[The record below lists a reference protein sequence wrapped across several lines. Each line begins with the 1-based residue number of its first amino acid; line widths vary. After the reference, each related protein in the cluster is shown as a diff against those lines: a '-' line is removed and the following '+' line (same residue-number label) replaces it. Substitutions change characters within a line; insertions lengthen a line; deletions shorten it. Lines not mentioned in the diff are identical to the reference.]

1 MNGIYEEIRLALHG
15 IWQRRWLALAVA
27 WGIAVL
33 GWVVIALIPNTYE
46 SRSKVY
52 VQTQTALASEVGIS
66 EREQRAM
73 VERIRQTLAST
84 ANLESVVRSTD
95 LAEEASSDAEVRA
108 MAARLRPNV
117 TVVAQENADAYGPQT
132 NMFEV
137 ATQWSGGG
145 FSDGRSARLARQI
158 NQALLDALVEGNLAG
173 NREEAENSVAFLD
186 RQIEARERELRELE
200 QRRLQFEDAFAGL
213 LPGTGTVSD
222 RIAQARA
229 ELRNIES
236 DLAAAQSSLST
247 VQAQMS
253 ATPATIPVPGGGV
266 AAGPA
271 TARLNALQQQLA
283 EARGRGWTDSHPDVI
298 ALESQIARARSQA
311 RGERGGGGAS
321 TSNPLH
327 MSLQSML
334 ADRQAQVAALTAQR
348 DRLRAAL
355 EQVGRQEAT
364 DSGNLAEQQQVERDY
379 QTALT
384 QYRELVGDRETIRL
398 RGDVTT
404 ETDSNQVQV
413 VDPPSSPGAPVA
425 PNRPLLL
432 VLVLIAAIAGGV
444 GAAFAMSQ
452 LRTTYATAPRLAS
465 QTGLPVLG
473 AVGAF
478 PRPEQTAENRRL
490 FRRFAAASVGLF
502 GVFSLLMAVEFIQRG
517 LVA

>member
-27 WGIAVL
+27 WGIAIL
-33 GWVVIALIPNTYE
+33 GWVVIALIPNSYE

-52 VQTQTALASEVGIS
+52 VQTQSALANEVGIS
-66 EREQRAM
+66 ERDQRAM

-84 ANLESVVRSTD
+84 ANLEAVVRGTD
-95 LAEEASSDAEVRA
+95 LAEEAASDEEVRA

-117 TVVAQENADAYGPQT
+117 TVVAQQDPDAYSQQG
-132 NMFEV
+132 NMFEI
-137 ATQWSGGG
+137 ATRWSGGG

-158 NQALLDALVEGNLAG
+158 NQELLDALVEDNLAG
-173 NREEAENSVAFLD
+173 NREEAESSVAFLD
-186 RQIEARERELRELE
+186 RQIEQRERALRELE
-200 QRRLQFEDAFAGL
+200 QQRMQFEDQFAGL
-213 LPGTGTVSD
+213 IPGTGSIAD
-222 RIAQARA
+222 RISQARV
-229 ELRNIES
+229 ELRNVES

-247 VQAQMS
+247 VQAQMN
-253 ATPATIPVPGGGV
+253 AVPATVPVPGSV

-283 EARGRGWTDSHPDVI
+283 EARGRGWTDSHPDVV
-298 ALESQIARARSQA
+298 ALESQITRARAQA

-321 TSNPLH
+321 ASNPLH

-334 ADRQAQVAALTAQR
+334 ADRQSQVAALTAQR
-348 DRLRAAL
+348 DRLRSAI
-355 EQVGRQEAT
+355 EQISRREAS
-364 DSGNLAEQQQVERDY
+364 DPNGLAEQQQVERDY

-384 QYRELVGDRETIRL
+384 QYRELVADRETIRL

-404 ETDSNQVQV
+404 ETDSSQIRIVN
-413 VDPPSSPGAPVA
+413 PPSSPGAPVA

-432 VLVLIAAIAGGV
+432 VLVLVAAIAGGV
-444 GAAFAMSQ
+444 GTAFAQSQ
-452 LRTTYATAPRLAS
+452 LRTTYATASRLAA

-473 AVGAF
+473 AVGDF
-478 PRPEQTAENRRL
+478 LRPDRLAENRRL
-490 FRRFAAASVGLF
+490 LRRFAAAGAGLF
-502 GVFSLLMAVEFIQRG
+502 GVFTLLMAVEFVQRG

>member
-33 GWVVIALIPNTYE
+33 GWVVIAMIPNSYE

-52 VQTQTALASEVGIS
+52 VQTQTPLASEVGIS

-84 ANLESVVRSTD
+84 ANLEAVVRGTD
-95 LAEEASSDAEVRA
+95 LAEQAASDEEVRA
-108 MAARLRPNV
+108 LAAQLRPNV
-117 TVVAQENADAYGPQT
+117 TVVAQEDPNSYGPPT
-132 NMFEV
+132 NMFEI
-137 ATQWSGGG
+137 ATRWSGGG
-145 FSDGRSARLARQI
+145 FSDGRSARLARKI
-158 NQALLDALVEGNLAG
+158 NQALLDALVENNLAG
-173 NREEAENSVAFLD
+173 NREDAENSVAFLD
-186 RQIEARERELRELE
+186 RQIEERERELRELE

-213 LPGTGTVSD
+213 LPGTGPVTD
-222 RIAQARA
+222 RVAQARA
-229 ELRNIES
+229 ELRNVES

-247 VQAQMS
+247 VQAQMN
-253 ATPATIPVPGGGV
+253 AVPATVPVPGG

-283 EARGRGWTDSHPDVI
+283 EARGRGWTDSHPDVV
-298 ALESQIARARSQA
+298 ALESQIGRARAQA
-311 RGERGGGGAS
+311 RGESGGGAS
-321 TSNPLH
+321 ASNPLH

-334 ADRQAQVAALTAQR
+334 ADRQAQVAALSAQR
-348 DRLRAAL
+348 DRLRAAI
-355 EQVGRQEAT
+355 EQVSRREAS
-364 DSGNLAEQQQVERDY
+364 DPNGLADQQQVERDY
-379 QTALT
+379 QTAQA
-384 QYRELVGDRETIRL
+384 QYRELVADREAIRL

-404 ETDSNQVQV
+404 ETEANQIRI
-413 VDPPSSPGAPVA
+413 VDPPSAPGAPVA

-432 VLVLIAAIAGGV
+432 VLVLVAALAGGV
-444 GAAFAMSQ
+444 GAAFAQSQ
-452 LRTTYATAPRLAS
+452 LRTTYATAPRLAA

-478 PRPEQTAENRRL
+478 PRPEQIAESRRL
-490 FRRFAAASVGLF
+490 FRRFAAASAGLF
-502 GVFSLLMAVEFIQRG
+502 GVFGLLMAVEFIQRG